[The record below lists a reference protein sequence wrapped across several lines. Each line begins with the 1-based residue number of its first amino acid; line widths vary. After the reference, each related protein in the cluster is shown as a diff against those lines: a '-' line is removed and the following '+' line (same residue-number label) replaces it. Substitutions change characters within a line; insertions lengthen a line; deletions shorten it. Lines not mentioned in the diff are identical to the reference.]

1 MMDPQTVQEIK
12 PLVIRTAEGGILD
25 VSLMSPKSHSK
36 SIERDELW
44 HLHRQTGRTL
54 PYSERVDLQ
63 ELKARENWYEAVV
76 IVAGGEADGARGSSR
91 AAEQVGAGRRSGPT
105 ATGQPTADQ
114 EADRQAALEAAE
126 LEKPAAMR
134 QASQNQH
141 QAHTMDNAYP
151 QDSTQSYQ
159 HHASEEEQEQGRAQK
174 PGPLQAEEQGHLQT
188 EGLGPE
194 QAEATPGQAQQRAA
208 AQGRCGQV
216 LERLEAIVEE
226 RRQTMPEGS
235 YTTHLFASGPEK
247 IRKKAGEEA
256 VELILASTREQIVF
270 EAADVLYHM
279 CVLLVSEGIS
289 YGEVCG
295 ELQERHAPG

>member
-1 MMDPQTVQEIK
+1 MDPQTVQEIK
-12 PLVIRTAEGGILD
+12 PLVIRTSEGRILD

-76 IVAGGEADGARGSSR
+76 IVASGETT
-91 AAEQVGAGRRSGPT
+91 EQSGAGQTSGHSSGPT
-105 ATGQPTADQ
+105 AAGQD
-114 EADRQAALEAAE
+114 AAE
-126 LEKPAAMR
+126 LETPAALR
-134 QASQNQH
+134 QTSQ
-141 QAHTMDNAYP
+141 T
-151 QDSTQSYQ
+151 YQ
-159 HHASEEEQEQGRAQK
+159 HHASKEAEDQG
-174 PGPLQAEEQGHLQT
+174 G
-188 EGLGPE
+188 
-194 QAEATPGQAQQRAA
+194 
-208 AQGRCGQV
+208 CGQV

-235 YTTHLFASGPEK
+235 YTTHLFASGAEK

-256 VELILASTREQIVF
+256 VELILASSRDQIVY
-270 EAADVLYHM
+270 EAADLLYHM

-289 YGEVCG
+289 YGEVCS
-295 ELQERHAPG
+295 ELQERHATE

>member
-1 MMDPQTVQEIK
+1 
-12 PLVIRTAEGGILD
+12 VIRTAEGGILD

-76 IVAGGEADGARGSSR
+76 IVADGET
-91 AAEQVGAGRRSGPT
+91 AEQAGSGQT
-105 ATGQPTADQ
+105 SGQSYGPPQADQ
-114 EADRQAALEAAE
+114 PRFNHQAAHEAAE
-126 LEKPAAMR
+126 LEKPAALR
-134 QASQNQH
+134 RASQNQH
-141 QAHTMDNAYP
+141 QAHTMD
-151 QDSTQSYQ
+151 STFAQAYQ
-159 HHASEEEQEQGRAQK
+159 HHASEE
-174 PGPLQAEEQGHLQT
+174 AEDQSQD
-188 EGLGPE
+188 LGP
-194 QAEATPGQAQQRAA
+194 GQIAA
-208 AQGRCGQV
+208 AQGGCGQV

-235 YTTHLFASGPEK
+235 YTTHLFASGAEK

-256 VELILASTREQIVF
+256 VELILASSRDQIVY
-270 EAADVLYHM
+270 EAADLLYHM

-289 YGEVCG
+289 YGEVCS
-295 ELQERHAPG
+295 ELQERHATD

>member
-1 MMDPQTVQEIK
+1 MDPQTVQEIK

-76 IVAGGEADGARGSSR
+76 IVAGGEAEEAF
-91 AAEQVGAGRRSGPT
+91 AADRE
-105 ATGQPTADQ
+105 ADQ
-114 EADRQAALEAAE
+114 QAAFEAAE
-126 LEKPAAMR
+126 LEKPAALR
-134 QASQNQH
+134 RSHQNQH
-141 QAHTMDNAYP
+141 QAHTIDTAR
-151 QDSTQSYQ
+151 TQAYQ
-159 HHASEEEQEQGRAQK
+159 HHASEGDTKQGR
-174 PGPLQAEEQGHLQT
+174 LQAEGHGPGQTEAAPEQGAAELRASQL
-188 EGLGPE
+188 EG
-194 QAEATPGQAQQRAA
+194 T
-208 AQGRCGQV
+208 AQGGCGQV

-226 RRQTMPEGS
+226 RRQRMPEGS
-235 YTTHLFASGPEK
+235 YTTHLFASGAEK

-256 VELILASTREQIVF
+256 VELILASSREQIVY
-270 EAADVLYHM
+270 EAADLLYHM

-295 ELQERHAPG
+295 ELQERHATG